1 MRIKEILINNKIIII
16 IILPSKSLFY
26 SELNKFNSINPWKEQ
41 TKDKKATVYDK
52 ALKLYNEYLEI
63 YFNQYMTI
71 SDAKKEGW
79 VTIMILKI
87 YFLMNMII
95 VCGQN
100 IMKIWL
106 IKKNL

>member
-1 MRIKEILINNKIIII
+1 MRIKEIIINNKIIII

-41 TKDKKATVYDK
+41 TKDKKATVYDN

-63 YFNQYMTI
+63 YLNQYMTI

-79 VTIMILKI
+79 VTIIFWWIKLKFI
-87 YFLMNMII
+87 S
-95 VCGQN
+95 
-100 IMKIWL
+100 
-106 IKKNL
+106 